1 MPQIAVGDS
10 RARTADR
17 YLRGMTRI
25 ALLHPGAMGAAIGA
39 ALVATGHE
47 VVWRPEGRSAAT
59 RQRAAEA
66 KLVAAASLE
75 GCALV
80 LSVVPPAAAADTA
93 RSIAGFGGHF
103 VDANAISPPEA
114 HEVARIVTAGGAT
127 YTDGGI
133 IGPPPTTSGTTRL
146 YLSGDHAP
154 QVARLFDGARIE
166 ARVVEA
172 GEATAASALK
182 MAYAAWTKV
191 SAALLLS
198 ARSTAA
204 ELGVEAALV
213 EEWAISQPDL
223 DARWRSAL
231 RSAESKG
238 WRWAAE
244 MREIARTFSSAGQP
258 TGFGQAAAELYARFA
273 RPED

>member
-1 MPQIAVGDS
+1 MRG
-10 RARTADR
+10 

-25 ALLHPGAMGAAIGA
+25 AMLHPGAMGAAIGA
-39 ALVATGHE
+39 ALVAAGHE
-47 VVWRPEGRSAAT
+47 VIWRPEGRSAAT
-59 RQRAAEA
+59 HRRAAEA
-66 KLVAAASLE
+66 GLVAAANLD

-80 LSVVPPAAAADTA
+80 LSVVPPAAATDTA

-103 VDANAISPPEA
+103 VDANAISPTTA
-114 HEVARIVTAGGAT
+114 REVDRIVTEGGAT

-133 IGPPPTTSGTTRL
+133 IGPPPTTAGTTRL

-154 QVARLFDGARIE
+154 QVARFFEGVLIE
-166 ARVVEA
+166 ARVVE
-172 GEATAASALK
+172 GGGATGASALK
-182 MAYAAWTKV
+182 MTYAAWTKV

-204 ELGVEAALV
+204 ELGVEAALAQ
-213 EEWAISQPDL
+213 EWALSQPDL

-238 WRWAAE
+238 WRWTAE
-244 MREIARTFSSAGQP
+244 MREIARTFASAGQP
-258 TGFGQAAAELYARFA
+258 AGFGEAGAELYERFA
-273 RPED
+273 RPDE